1 MGGGKK
7 FSNISIWVLCVTGML
22 SDVHINDLFVYT
34 IQSERFEHVH
44 LELFLSFPLS
54 VRPKRII
61 VNNYWCHIFQCVTI
75 VVEIFFFL
83 VYWFFFGRGVLVMER
98 WLLICLRSSPMHLPF
113 DMTLLKI
120 FSCNPKYG
128 RGLHICL

>member
-1 MGGGKK
+1 
-7 FSNISIWVLCVTGML
+7 ML

-75 VVEIFFFL
+75 VVEIFFFFGLL
-83 VYWFFFGRGVLVMER
+83 VFFREG
-98 WLLICLRSSPMHLPF
+98 
-113 DMTLLKI
+113 
-120 FSCNPKYG
+120 
-128 RGLHICL
+128 GLGNGTMVVDLSAELTNAFAL